1 MGADILGNIILNTIV
16 LSFMYIIAA
25 LGFAFVFN
33 MMGALN
39 FAHGAFVMISAFL
52 CYYCSRWLGIS
63 NWAALWVTVAIMAIV
78 GVVMERAVFR
88 PFMNNMNGG
97 IMIAVAL
104 ITIAQTVFTIA
115 AGSREIITATFL
127 AGKTTLFGVPVSN
140 EKLII
145 SGIGFALL
153 VAILVIVNKTALGRQ
168 MEAIAQDRVAAA
180 LQGININKVSAIVCA
195 IGLMLAAVAGSLMGS
210 LQRITPNMGDD
221 MLIRILMVV
230 MLAGAGS
237 RSMNGLIITGF
248 ILGLLDST
256 LPIYIQGVAAS
267 AVAAAIVL
275 VLVLARPTGLFGH
288 ELKEGA

>member
-1 MGADILGNIILNTIV
+1 MGVDILGNIILNTVV

-25 LGFAFVFN
+25 LGFAFIFN

-39 FAHGAFVMISAFL
+39 FAHGAFVMVSAFL
-52 CYYCSRWLGIS
+52 CYFVSRWLGIS
-63 NWAALWVTVAIMAIV
+63 NWGALLITVAIMAMV
-78 GVVMERAVFR
+78 GIVMERAVFR
-88 PFMNNMNGG
+88 PFMDNMNGG

-104 ITIAQTVFTIA
+104 ITIAQTIFTIT
-115 AGSREIITATFL
+115 AGSLEIISDSFL
-127 AGKTTLFGVPVSN
+127 KGRTTLFGVPVSN
-140 EKLII
+140 EKLLISII
-145 SGIGFALL
+145 GLALL
-153 VAILVIVNKTALGRQ
+153 VAVLIIVNKTALGRQ

-195 IGLMLAAVAGSLMGS
+195 IGLILAAVAGSLMGS

-267 AVAAAIVL
+267 ALAAVIVL
-275 VLVLARPTGLFGH
+275 ALVLIRPTGFFGH
-288 ELKEGA
+288 EFKEGA